1 MVAHLVGVLPYADH
15 PPALQWRPHRV
26 VVRHKLFPIFSEM
39 SEDVSSISPPLR
51 SRKKY
56 FSNFSYL

>member
-39 SEDVSSISPPLR
+39 SEDVS
-51 SRKKY
+51 
-56 FSNFSYL
+56 